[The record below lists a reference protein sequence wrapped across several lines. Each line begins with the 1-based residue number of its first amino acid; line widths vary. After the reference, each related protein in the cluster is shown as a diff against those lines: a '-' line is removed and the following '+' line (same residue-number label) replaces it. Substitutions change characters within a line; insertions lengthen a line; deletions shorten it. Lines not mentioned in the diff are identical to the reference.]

1 MTTTGEG
8 SHTSGLATTN
18 IIHPGEDDMNMN
30 IDDPEDHRELN
41 TTIKN
46 YIMAEFVAVPPDFD
60 CISHLSMREHIG
72 MFSIKRVNIDQVKV
86 ISDAVANSPVFGTMN
101 NATLDPY
108 SCFFYLQLLGEL
120 NLILKKIDNPL
131 RRSQEEYKKF
141 AERWR
146 NNRRTYVRGQ
156 DIERISFLI
165 VNIVP
170 LMDQNIIGEALGTL
184 DELKKHQDEI
194 NNNKFKVD

>member
-1 MTTTGEG
+1 
-8 SHTSGLATTN
+8 
-18 IIHPGEDDMNMN
+18 MNMN

-41 TTIKN
+41 TFVKN
-46 YIMAEFVAVPPDFD
+46 YVMAEFVAVPPDFD
-60 CISHLSMREHIG
+60 CVSHLTMREQVG
-72 MFSIKRVNIDQVKV
+72 MFSIKHVNMDQVKV
-86 ISDAVANSPVFGTMN
+86 ISGAVASSPVFSTMN

-120 NLILKKIDNPL
+120 NLVLKKIDNPL

-170 LMDQNIIGEALGTL
+170 LMGQNIIDEAWGAL
-184 DELKKHQDEI
+184 DELKKYQDEI
-194 NNNKFKVD
+194 NNNNFKVD